1 MHLSRCIEHLNRLV
15 GFDTTSAN
23 SNLNLMNYVSN
34 YLSEYGISSELIYDS
49 VKSKAN
55 LYATIGPR
63 EKSGIMLS
71 GHTDTVPVTGQN
83 WATPPYQ
90 LTKDAD
96 RYYGRGTA
104 DMKSFIAVV
113 LARVP
118 DFKAA
123 KLHTPIHLAF
133 SYDEEIGCVGVRGL
147 IEKLHEA
154 PYRPFACIVGEP
166 TSMKVARSHKGKIAV
181 RVVVRGKACHSGVA
195 PKGVNAI
202 NYAARLIT
210 WLESMA
216 LTKAIEGPYDVDHE
230 IPHTTL
236 HTGVI
241 NGGNALNIVPDHCEF
256 AFEIRNIS
264 REDPQHLLKAFS
276 DFAQSISD
284 EMQENNADCG
294 VKVEVTAEY
303 PGLSTGTD
311 EDVVSFVEKLADC
324 TENAKIGFGTEGG
337 LFSEILQIPTVVC
350 GPGSMEQ
357 GHKPNEYVEV
367 SQLEQCDQFMARLL
381 NALSE

>member
-133 SYDEEIGCVGVRGL
+133 SYDEEAQ
-147 IEKLHEA
+147 E
-154 PYRPFACIVGEP
+154 
-166 TSMKVARSHKGKIAV
+166 
-181 RVVVRGKACHSGVA
+181 
-195 PKGVNAI
+195 
-202 NYAARLIT
+202 RL
-210 WLESMA
+210 W
-216 LTKAIEGPYDVDHE
+216 
-230 IPHTTL
+230 
-236 HTGVI
+236 
-241 NGGNALNIVPDHCEF
+241 
-256 AFEIRNIS
+256 
-264 REDPQHLLKAFS
+264 
-276 DFAQSISD
+276 
-284 EMQENNADCG
+284 
-294 VKVEVTAEY
+294 
-303 PGLSTGTD
+303 
-311 EDVVSFVEKLADC
+311 
-324 TENAKIGFGTEGG
+324 
-337 LFSEILQIPTVVC
+337 
-350 GPGSMEQ
+350 
-357 GHKPNEYVEV
+357 
-367 SQLEQCDQFMARLL
+367 
-381 NALSE
+381 ALSEALVGPSGSA